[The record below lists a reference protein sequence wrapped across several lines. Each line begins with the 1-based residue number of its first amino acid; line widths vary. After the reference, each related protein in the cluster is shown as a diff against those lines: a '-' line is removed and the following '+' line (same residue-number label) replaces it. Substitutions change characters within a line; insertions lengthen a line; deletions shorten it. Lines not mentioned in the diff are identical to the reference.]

1 MFKAKYHS
9 SILFWDFNLINF
21 IPSRI
26 FHFSLSTSLIQTKH
40 VYTFSLLLS
49 LFSPCFQ
56 VTSPLPPLATVSS
69 FISLL
74 QINLGKVWFA
84 FINSTC
90 SPVLN
95 AQLTTIPLT
104 CSCKVTATSLWG
116 PASEPT
122 CCPFSSSPWF
132 PQHCTLLVFLLPHFF
147 SSPLLATLQ
156 LLLFSAFC
164 TMGLVSLGIGNLSHI
179 YRGCSNYLDNENSSV
194 CIPRSGPSPVLQT
207 HMYNCLGTHT
217 RACSSDNSNSTCSK
231 LGSSMPRL
239 LDSLSRWK
247 PSPFTQLS
255 KLKTP
260 GSCLWLLFVPH
271 LTHPINHQVL
281 FNSSESHWH
290 VHWQVQSAS
299 TSHLG
304 CCSCPSHLPASLVL
318 LSLLLTNSHSTHCSH
333 SELEEIF
340 KSNT

>member
-1 MFKAKYHS
+1 MGP
-9 SILFWDFNLINF
+9 SIRTN
-21 IPSRI
+21 
-26 FHFSLSTSLIQTKH
+26 
-40 VYTFSLLLS
+40 
-49 LFSPCFQ
+49 
-56 VTSPLPPLATVSS
+56 
-69 FISLL
+69 
-74 QINLGKVWFA
+74 
-84 FINSTC
+84 
-90 SPVLN
+90 
-95 AQLTTIPLT
+95 
-104 CSCKVTATSLWG
+104 
-116 PASEPT
+116 
-122 CCPFSSSPWF
+122 
-132 PQHCTLLVFLLPHFF
+132 LLPFLFF
-147 SSPLLATLQ
+147 PLVSATLHSAGFPPPSF
-156 LLLFSAFC
+156 LLFSFAGHSSAVTVLSILHYGPHLAC
-164 TMGLVSLGIGNLSHI
+164 IGNLSHI

-194 CIPRSGPSPVLQT
+194 CIPRLGPSPVLQT

-217 RACSSDNSNSTCSK
+217 RACPSDNSNSTCSK
-231 LGSSMPRL
+231 LGSSMPLL

-340 KSNT
+340 KSNI

>member
-26 FHFSLSTSLIQTKH
+26 FHFSLSTSLIQTKR

-49 LFSPCFQ
+49 LSSPRFQ

-95 AQLTTIPLT
+95 AQLTTIPLN
-104 CSCKVTATSLWG
+104 CSCTVTATSLWG

-164 TMGLVSLGIGNLSHI
+164 TMGLISLGIGNLSHI
-179 YRGCSNYLDNENSSV
+179 YRAAVTTWTMKTPQSVFPDQVPLLYFRLICTTAWGHTHAHVPQTIQTLHARNLAHQCLSSW
-194 CIPRSGPSPVLQT
+194 IPSP
-207 HMYNCLGTHT
+207 G
-217 RACSSDNSNSTCSK
+217 
-231 LGSSMPRL
+231 
-239 LDSLSRWK
+239 
-247 PSPFTQLS
+247 
-255 KLKTP
+255 
-260 GSCLWLLFVPH
+260 
-271 LTHPINHQVL
+271 
-281 FNSSESHWH
+281 ESHH
-290 VHWQVQSAS
+290 H
-299 TSHLG
+299 SH
-304 CCSCPSHLPASLVL
+304 SCP
-318 LSLLLTNSHSTHCSH
+318 N
-333 SELEEIF
+333 
-340 KSNT
+340 